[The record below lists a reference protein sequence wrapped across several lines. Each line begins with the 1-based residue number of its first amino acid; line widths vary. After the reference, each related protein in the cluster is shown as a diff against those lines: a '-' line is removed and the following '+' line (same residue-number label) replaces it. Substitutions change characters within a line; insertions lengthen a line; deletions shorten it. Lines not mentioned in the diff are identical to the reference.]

1 VSGATGSAA
10 ELGRDV
16 SAAVEAVR
24 RSGSHGRAGAE
35 RGCRRGGRPPL
46 RPLGQPPPE
55 IGRDVPWNGIGTIW
69 GAVLRRGPTGEA
81 AGVAL
86 PMVAAGCGRE
96 EP

>member
-1 VSGATGSAA
+1 
-10 ELGRDV
+10 
-16 SAAVEAVR
+16 
-24 RSGSHGRAGAE
+24 
-35 RGCRRGGRPPL
+35 
-46 RPLGQPPPE
+46 LGQPPPE